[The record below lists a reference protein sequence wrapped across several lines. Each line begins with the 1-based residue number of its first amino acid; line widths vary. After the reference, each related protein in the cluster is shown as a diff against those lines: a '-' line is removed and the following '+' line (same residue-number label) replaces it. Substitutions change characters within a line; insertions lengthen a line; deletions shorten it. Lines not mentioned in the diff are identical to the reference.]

1 MARESNW
8 TFGIIDDNQNLI
20 VIDRNDFCLE
30 PVSCT
35 SDVFVQF
42 IKAGYNVTDN
52 MILHFRWL
60 GIDWDYVQ
68 LITEEEDNDYC
79 SRVEGLRL
87 FKRSPYLNAYHIA
100 SNCVK
105 NDFSLENHFHV
116 EETHSDNLIKNY
128 YKFDVHYNYEGG
140 QYNIVVDIIKFYESL
155 YSNYTLHT
163 NNGKVY
169 VKFQW
174 KKYD

>member
-1 MARESNW
+1 MARETNW

-20 VIDRNDFCLE
+20 VIDRYSFCE
-30 PVSCT
+30 ENIRHP
-35 SDVFVQF
+35 SDVYMQF

-68 LITEEEDNDYC
+68 LITEEEDNDF
-79 SRVEGLRL
+79 RLQVEGLRL

-105 NDFSLENHFHV
+105 NDILLENNFHV
-116 EETHSDNLIKNY
+116 EQTHCDYPIKYY

-155 YSNYTLHT
+155 YSNYTLYSK
-163 NNGKVY
+163 NGKLY
-169 VKFQW
+169 VEYQRRN
-174 KKYD
+174 